1 MRADIVGGEGV
12 GHERRRR
19 RRIGPWLYGLLRL
32 LHPFPTAMNV
42 VATLL
47 FAALAWRG
55 WPGWDAAARL
65 AAGMFAAQGAIGVA
79 NDYADRDLDRVAKP
93 RKPLVAGWV
102 SPRAALV
109 ALAALVVAALGTAA
123 SFGPASLGLMGAA
136 LVVGLLYDF
145 RLKRTA
151 LSWLPYLVA
160 IPLEPLWVWTA
171 LGRFTP
177 RLLWLYPL
185 GAAPLLALHLANA
198 LADDAGDAARGVAG
212 VVQRLGR
219 RRATALL
226 WVAALLPAA
235 LALPL
240 GLAVPYRWRWFW
252 PGLALSLATTL
263 AGWLVVRRRPGR
275 EDAYRTVFGLLI
287 VGTIALG
294 AGWLAAAV

>member
-1 MRADIVGGEGV
+1 MGAEIAGAERAGWGW
-12 GHERRRR
+12 
-19 RRIGPWLYGLLRL
+19 RRIGRRLYGLFRL

-47 FAALAWRG
+47 FAALARGG
-55 WPGWDAAARL
+55 WPGWGAALRL
-65 AAGMFAAQGAIGVA
+65 AAGMCAAQGAIGAA
-79 NDYADRDLDRVAKP
+79 NDYADRDLDRDAKP
-93 RKPLVAGWV
+93 HKPLVAGWV
-102 SPRAALV
+102 SPRMALV
-109 ALAALVVAALGTAA
+109 ALAALLAVALGLAA
-123 SFGPASLGLMGAA
+123 TFGPASLALMGAA
-136 LVVGLLYDF
+136 LAVALLYDF

-198 LADDAGDAARGVAG
+198 LADASDDAARGVG
-212 VVQRLGR
+212 GIVQRLGR
-219 RRATALL
+219 RRAAALL

-235 LALPL
+235 VGLLL
-240 GLAVPYRWRWFW
+240 GLALPYRWRWFW
-252 PGLALSLATTL
+252 PGLAVSLATTL
-263 AGWLVVRRRPGR
+263 AGWLVVRLRRGQ

-287 VGTIALG
+287 VGTIAL
-294 AGWLAAAV
+294 AVGWLAAF